1 MISFTSDWLYP
12 TAENRAIV
20 RALAAV
26 AANVSFVE
34 VVSDKGHDAFLL
46 DEPDMFETLR
56 GFLSGAAARCGLDG
70 P

>member
-1 MISFTSDWLYP
+1 
-12 TAENRAIV
+12 NRAIV
-20 RALAAV
+20 RALAAA

-56 GFLSGAAARCGLDG
+56 GFLSGAAAKRGLSS